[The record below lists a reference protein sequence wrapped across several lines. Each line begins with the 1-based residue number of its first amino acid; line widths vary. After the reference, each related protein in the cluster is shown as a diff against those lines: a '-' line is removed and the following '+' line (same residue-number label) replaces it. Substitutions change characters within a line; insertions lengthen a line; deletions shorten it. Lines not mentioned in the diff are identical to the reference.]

1 MTAALSLMLREL
13 RLPSIHRHWEEYA
26 AEAIEKR
33 WSAAEYLSHLC
44 ELEIADRETRRL
56 TRHFQE
62 SRLPKGKSLQTYDF
76 SAAPSVNEAQIQ
88 ALSED
93 VSWIEQARNL
103 LVFGP
108 SGVGKTHLVAAI
120 GEELI
125 HRRQRVIFWRTTELC
140 QHLEV
145 AKAERN
151 LPNFLMRLEKYD
163 CLILD
168 DFGYVR
174 RSDQETQVLFELICH
189 FYELRSLVL
198 TCNQP
203 FSSWAS
209 IFEDKAMAIA
219 AIDRLVHH
227 GTVVEIKGESYRRRS
242 ALGHQA
248 SGTLPPAGINK

>member
-1 MTAALSLMLREL
+1 MTAALPLMLKEL
-13 RLPSIHRHWEEYA
+13 RLPSIHRLWEEYA

-33 WSAAEYLSHLC
+33 WSGPEYLTHLC
-44 ELEIADRETRRL
+44 ELELADRETRRL
-56 TRHFQE
+56 TRHIHE
-62 SRLPKGKSLQTYDF
+62 SRLPRGKSLQTYDF
-76 SAAPSVNEAQIQ
+76 SATPSVNEAQIQ
-88 ALSED
+88 ALSKD

-108 SGVGKTHLVAAI
+108 SGVGKTHLVSAI

-145 AKAERN
+145 AKKERS
-151 LPNFLMRLEKYD
+151 LPSFLLKLEKYD

-203 FSSWAS
+203 FSNWSS
-209 IFEDKAMAIA
+209 IFEDKAMAVA
-219 AIDRLVHH
+219 AIV
-227 GTVVEIKGESYRRRS
+227 
-242 ALGHQA
+242 
-248 SGTLPPAGINK
+248 

>member
-1 MTAALSLMLREL
+1 MTAALPLMLKEL
-13 RLPSIHRHWEEYA
+13 RLPSIHRFWEEYA
-26 AEAIEKR
+26 AKAIDNR

-44 ELEIADRETRRL
+44 ELELADRETRRL
-56 TRHFQE
+56 TRRLQE

-76 SAAPSVNEAQIQ
+76 SAVPSVNEAQIQ
-88 ALSED
+88 ALSQD
-93 VSWIEQARNL
+93 VSWIEQSRNL

-108 SGVGKTHLVAAI
+108 SGVGKTHLVSAI

-125 HRRQRVIFWRTTELC
+125 QRRQRVIFWRTTELC

-145 AKAERN
+145 AKKERS
-151 LPNFLMRLEKYD
+151 LPHFLMKLEKYD

-168 DFGYVR
+168 DFGYVH

-189 FYELRSLVL
+189 FYELRSLML

-203 FSSWAS
+203 FGNWSS
-209 IFEDKAMAIA
+209 IFEDKAMAVA

-227 GTVVEIKGESYRRRS
+227 GTIIEIAGESYRRRT
-242 ALGHQA
+242 ALSHRA
-248 SGTLPPAGINK
+248 AEVSPLANTNK